1 MEGPIVP
8 SVPSIY
14 DYPLS
19 ETANWATV
27 VVIMLEKIPI
37 IEVAE

>member
-8 SVPSIY
+8 SIPAVYNHPV
-14 DYPLS
+14 S
-19 ETANWATV
+19 EMANWATV

-37 IEVAE
+37 IEVAK